1 MCFVFV
7 SLVCSL
13 SNRVLGKMKFYAS
26 MKILWWYEISRIWV
40 YYLKWQRS
48 GSLFAKYTIIIFN
61 NYLDLRCICLQ
72 RIYFY
77 IQIHDIFNRDKNN
90 KMSIAKVFP
99 IQKKPQKTNKQKEEV
114 LVIILRMMEQKI
126 QKKIKRR
133 VFRKPMLETSLLQVS
148 TIQAVVIFYLT
159 A

>member
-1 MCFVFV
+1 
-7 SLVCSL
+7 
-13 SNRVLGKMKFYAS
+13 
-26 MKILWWYEISRIWV
+26 
-40 YYLKWQRS
+40 
-48 GSLFAKYTIIIFN
+48 
-61 NYLDLRCICLQ
+61 
-72 RIYFY
+72 
-77 IQIHDIFNRDKNN
+77 
-90 KMSIAKVFP
+90 MSIAKVFP